1 MNFDIR
7 LPIGL
12 LFLALGLL
20 VGGYGAAAPGRAL
33 SLGLNVDLAWGGV
46 LLLFGAAMTALA
58 LRSRRRGGRA

>member
-20 VGGYGAAAPGRAL
+20 IGGFGAASPASAM

-46 LLLFGAAMTALA
+46 LLLFGATMTVLA
-58 LRSRRRGGRA
+58 WLRRRGARA

>member
-20 VGGYGAAAPGRAL
+20 IGGFGAASPASAM

-46 LLLFGAAMTALA
+46 LLLFGATMTVLA
-58 LRSRRRGGRA
+58 GLRRRGARA